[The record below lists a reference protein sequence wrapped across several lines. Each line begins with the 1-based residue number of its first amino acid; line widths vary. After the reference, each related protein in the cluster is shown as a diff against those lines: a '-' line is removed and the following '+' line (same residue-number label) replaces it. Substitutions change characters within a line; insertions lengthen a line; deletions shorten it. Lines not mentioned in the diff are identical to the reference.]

1 MKRHRKVVAAT
12 GFLAVGL
19 LAASCGSSSTA
30 KKDDKSSTTVKSSA
44 AARPKDGKLVIG
56 ELLPETGSLAFLGP
70 PEFAGVALAK
80 KDIDEAGGVLGKPIE
95 ILKGDSGDTSTDIAN
110 QTTDK
115 HLAAG
120 ADVILGAA
128 SSGVTKTVIDKI
140 VNAGVI
146 QFSPANTA
154 PDFTTYKDN
163 GLYFRTAPSDVL
175 QGRVLSDLVA
185 AGGGKKV
192 GILAR
197 QDPYGQGLLKYTR
210 DPLKEAKIDVTE
222 VVYDPEAQN
231 FDAEVDKIAGIK
243 PDNVVVIGFDESA
256 KILTKMI
263 EKKIGPKDIKIW
275 LVDGNIGNALGA
287 KFASQPGALQGVK
300 GSLPSAQLKDDFK
313 NRLKAIDPNLKD
325 YSYSGESYDA
335 VIIVALAAEVA
346 KSDAPGDIAKQI
358 NGVTK
363 GGTKCTTYKECL
375 ALVKAGK
382 DIDYD
387 GIGGPYEFGDAGEP
401 NQASFAIQQYGADNK
416 IDDSK
421 TEYKFAKIA

>member
-1 MKRHRKVVAAT
+1 MNRQRKVVAAVS
-12 GFLAVGL
+12 LVAAGL
-19 LAASCGSSSTA
+19 LAASCGSSSSTA
-30 KKDDKSSTTVKSSA
+30 KKADTASTAKSTA
-44 AARPKDGKLVIG
+44 AARPKDGKVIIG

-80 KDIDEAGGVLGKPIE
+80 KDIDDAGGVLGKPIV

-128 SSGVTKTVIDKI
+128 SSGVSKTVIDKI
-140 VNAGVI
+140 TTAGVI
-146 QFSPANTA
+146 LFSPANTA

-175 QGRVLSDLVA
+175 QGRVLSDLIA

-210 DPLKEAKIDVTE
+210 DPLKEAKVDVVE
-222 VVYDPEAQN
+222 VVYDPEAPN
-231 FDAEVDKIAGIK
+231 FDAEVDKIAGAK

-263 EKKIGPKDIKIW
+263 EKKIGPKDVKIW
-275 LVDGNIGNALGA
+275 LVDGNVGNALGT
-287 KFASQPGALQGVK
+287 KFASLPGALQGVK
-300 GSLPSAQLKDDFK
+300 GTLPSAQLKDDFK
-313 NRLKAIDPNLKD
+313 ARLKTIDANLKD
-325 YSYSGESYDA
+325 YSYSGEAYDA

-401 NQASFAIQQYGADNK
+401 NQASFAVLQYGADNK
-416 IDDSK
+416 IDDTK
-421 TEYKFAKIA
+421 TEYKYAKIA